1 MYNFPIGVI
10 LESFKSDRST
20 AIKKAAALGAQGIQM
35 YATQGENSPENLTAQ
50 DRRALLDEV
59 KSNGLVFSALC
70 GDLGHGFGNKEMNPA
85 LIEKSK
91 RIVDLAK
98 DLGTDIV
105 TTHIGVVPED
115 KNNER
120 YKIMQEACFEL
131 ASYADSVGSH
141 FAIETGPET
150 SIVLKEFLD
159 ALGSTGVAVNLDP
172 ANLMMVTG
180 DDPAGAV
187 YNLRKYIVHTHAK
200 DGNMLLRTN
209 PEYIYRVVHPVPQ
222 ELEGKKFFEEVP
234 LGTGSVDFDK
244 YLRALE
250 DIGYRGFLTI
260 EREVGL
266 NPDADILTAKKYL
279 EKVIGRN

>member
-1 MYNFPIGVI
+1 MFNFPIGVI
-10 LESFKSDRST
+10 LESFKTDRST
-20 AIKKAAALGAQGIQM
+20 AIKKAAAIEAQGIQM
-35 YATQGENSPENLTAQ
+35 YATKGENCPENLTAT

-70 GDLGHGFGNKEMNPA
+70 GDLGRGFGNRELNPE

-91 RIVDLAK
+91 RIIDLAK
-98 DLGTDIV
+98 DLETDIV

-115 KNNER
+115 KSHER

-131 ASYADSVGSH
+131 ASYADSMNAH

-150 SIVLKEFLD
+150 SAVLKDFLD
-159 ALGSTGVAVNLDP
+159 SLGSTGVAVNLDP
-172 ANLMMVTG
+172 ANLVMVTG
-180 DDPAGAV
+180 DDPVGAV

-209 PEYIYRVVHPVPQ
+209 PEYIYRVVHPVPE
-222 ELEGKKFFEEVP
+222 ELQGKRFFEEVP
-234 LGTGSVDFDK
+234 LGTGTVDFDK
-244 YLRALE
+244 YLAALE

-260 EREVGL
+260 EREVGAT
-266 NPDADILTAKKYL
+266 PEADILTAKEYL
-279 EKVIGRN
+279 KKVIERN